1 MQNFLSKTLPFSLA
15 ILVTYTQFGSIMTV
29 PYLVLSYMEDTQ
41 SSDWM
46 TWFRISTFIM
56 TAVYAGLVEV
66 ENRDKEENLLRIVR
80 DR

>member
-29 PYLVLSYMEDTQ
+29 PYLILSYMEDTQ

-66 ENRDKEENLLRIVR
+66 ENRDKQENLLRIV
-80 DR
+80 

>member
-1 MQNFLSKTLPFSLA
+1 
-15 ILVTYTQFGSIMTV
+15 MTV

-80 DR
+80 DK

>member
-80 DR
+80 DK